1 MKKKYV
7 EPKIDEI
14 KIIVEDVI
22 LVSKVENNE
31 IISGGYDE
39 EM

>member
-14 KIIVEDVI
+14 KIVLEDVI
-22 LVSKVENNE
+22 LVSTIEENNE
-31 IISGGYDE
+31 ITSGYDE

>member
-7 EPKIDEI
+7 EPVLEEI

-31 IISGGYDE
+31 IIGGNYDE

>member
-14 KIIVEDVI
+14 KIVLEDVI
-22 LVSKVENNE
+22 LVSTVENNE
-31 IISGGYDE
+31 ITGGFDE

>member
-14 KIIVEDVI
+14 KIALEDVI
-22 LVSKVENNE
+22 LVSMVENNE
-31 IISGGYDE
+31 ITSGGYDE